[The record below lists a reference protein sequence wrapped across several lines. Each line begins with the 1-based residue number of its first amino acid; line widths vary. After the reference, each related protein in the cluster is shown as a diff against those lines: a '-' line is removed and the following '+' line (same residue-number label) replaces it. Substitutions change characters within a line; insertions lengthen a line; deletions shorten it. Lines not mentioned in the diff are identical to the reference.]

1 MAMITIHQWKN
12 VHKGLGE
19 LLRVTR
25 GAIVVLT
32 FDRPVLER
40 YWLFEYVPELL
51 SAERSRYIALD
62 DLRQIL
68 EPPGRRV
75 HIANK
80 TKLRRVVAS
89 RRTSADVASR
99 GCDSAIHFR
108 ERRREHEFEAGQCGV
123 RENVSFVE
131 HARRLGI
138 VERVTIRRFGSTT
151 ITRST
156 PLLMETASLCCTRM
170 LRSRGERIS
179 TTTSRGSRSN
189 ETKATSGTR

>member
-1 MAMITIHQWKN
+1 MRAQRPSHAAIAIDAIAEDLPLDDASVDASMAMITIHQWKN
-12 VHKGLGE
+12 AHKGLGE

-75 HIANK
+75 HIANVPIPVDC
-80 TKLRRVVAS
+80 TDGIIEAFYARPERFLDASVRRS
-89 RRTSADVASR
+89 QSSW
-99 GCDSAIHFR
+99 
-108 ERRREHEFEAGQCGV
+108 
-123 RENVSFVE
+123 SFVE
-131 HARRLGI
+131 EAVQQRFVRQLGADLENG
-138 VERVTIRRFGSTT
+138 VWDKRFGSL
-151 ITRST
+151 RMKPSYDG
-156 PLLMETASLCCTRM
+156 SLR
-170 LRSRGERIS
+170 LVVSRP
-179 TTTSRGSRSN
+179 T
-189 ETKATSGTR
+189 